1 MNGVRGRVFGNATAH
16 ARMSLTARIARNT
29 FVQVIGKASAVLFA
43 AVSIGVLTRYLGT
56 TGYGEYTTI
65 LAFVEFF
72 GVLADLGL
80 YIIAVKKISETRD
93 NDGEIFNN
101 IFTLRVVSAVLFV
114 GLAPLVV
121 LFFPYPHVVKVGVAL
136 VTASNL
142 FVTLNQLLAGLF
154 QRHLAMGR
162 VALAEVVGKTGFL
175 ALILVAAAQQWS
187 IYPIL
192 GASVLGGAAQF
203 LVLLLLAR
211 KFVRIRLRYNGAV
224 WAHILK
230 ESWPIA
236 VSIALNLIYFRADTI
251 ILSLFHPAATVG
263 IYGASYKVLTVLIAF
278 PAMFAGLVL
287 PLLTRHYASGD
298 MERFRSVLQK
308 ALDFLAMVALP
319 MVGGVVVLAH
329 PIMTL
334 IAGSEFTAS
343 GSILRVLIVAAGTI
357 FLGNLFGN
365 TVVAVGRQ
373 RKMIW
378 VYCCVAVGSLVGYLA
393 TIPRFGVWG
402 ASGMTVAT
410 ELAITI
416 GSYMVV
422 RRATRIGLSVR
433 LPLKSLA
440 AALVM
445 SFTLLLLREA
455 GLPIAIIAGA
465 LVYGIALLVL
475 KGINRD
481 MIRSVLRMT

>member
-1 MNGVRGRVFGNATAH
+1 
-16 ARMSLTARIARNT
+16 MSLTARIARNT

-72 GVLADLGL
+72 GILADLGL
-80 YIIAVKKISETRD
+80 YIIAVKKISETKD
-93 NDGEIFNN
+93 DSGEIFNN
-101 IFTLRVVSAVLFV
+101 IFTLRVVSAIFFV
-114 GLAPLVV
+114 GLAPLLV

-136 VTASNL
+136 VTVSNL

-175 ALILVAAAQQWS
+175 ALIIVAAAQRWS

-192 GASVLGGAAQF
+192 GASVLGGTVQF
-203 LVLLLLAR
+203 FVLLVLAR
-211 KFVRIRLRYNGAV
+211 KFVRIRLRYNGIL
-224 WAHILK
+224 WAQILK

-236 VSIALNLIYFRADTI
+236 ISIALNLIYFRADTI

-263 IYGASYKVLTVLIAF
+263 LYGASYKVLTVLIGF

-287 PLLTRHYASGD
+287 PLLTQHYAATD

-308 ALDFLAMVALP
+308 AFDFLAMVALP
-319 MVGGVVVLAH
+319 MVGGIFVLAH

-334 IAGSEFTAS
+334 IAGNEFAAS
-343 GSILRVLIVAAGTI
+343 GSILRVLIFATGSI

-378 VYCCVAVGSLVGYLA
+378 VYCCVAAGSLIGYLA

-410 ELAITI
+410 ELAITV
-416 GSYMVV
+416 GSFLVV
-422 RRATRIGLSVR
+422 RRATHIGLSLR

-445 SFTLLLLREA
+445 SLALLLLRQA
-455 GLPIAIIAGA
+455 GLPVAIVAGV
-465 LVYGIALLVL
+465 LVYGATLLLV
-475 KGINRD
+475 KGINRE